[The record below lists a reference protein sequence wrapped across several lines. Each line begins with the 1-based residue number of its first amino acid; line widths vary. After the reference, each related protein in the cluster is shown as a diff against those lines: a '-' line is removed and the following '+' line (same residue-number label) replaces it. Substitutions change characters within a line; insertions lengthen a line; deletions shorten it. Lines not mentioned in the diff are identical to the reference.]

1 VRLAALS
8 VRLSH
13 VFTRSRGEI
22 ARPKASAPDPVWSVA
37 SDPNVEL
44 FEALNHV
51 LRLSDLLPAGV
62 SGDRV
67 RRCVCELIEAG
78 TGADRDARLAGLV
91 NSITD
96 LQHNESSRR
105 PGEGGMASVI
115 ELLSA
120 VRSEV
125 IPVLQPGR
133 ASVPGRLPGVLAT
146 APSLGTKAE
155 AEEDR

>member
-1 VRLAALS
+1 MAALS
-8 VRLSH
+8 ARLSN
-13 VFTRSRGEI
+13 VLRRFR
-22 ARPKASAPDPVWSVA
+22 RPVTTPNASAQDPVWSGGGA
-37 SDPNVEL
+37 HPNAEL

-51 LRLSDLLPAGV
+51 LRLSDMLPASV

-96 LQHNESSRR
+96 LQHNESGWRA
-105 PGEGGMASVI
+105 GEGGMASAI
-115 ELLSA
+115 ERLLNA

-125 IPVLQPGR
+125 MPILKPGHTSIP
-133 ASVPGRLPGVLAT
+133 
-146 APSLGTKAE
+146 
-155 AEEDR
+155 